1 MSGRR
6 LVVEADGG
14 SRGNPGPAGYGAL
27 VKDGGPAGPV
37 LAEVAEAIG
46 RATNNVAEYGGLLAG
61 LRAAREI
68 DPGASVLVRMD
79 SKLVVEQMSGR
90 WKVKHADMQRLW
102 QEAREVWPRE
112 QVRYEWIPRA
122 QNSHADRL
130 ANEAMDAAAA
140 GRTWAPKRIA
150 TGVAAGQPT
159 SDRPDP
165 SGDDGDLLL
174 DLSGTADDAPPA
186 RSADDVV
193 AEHED
198 PQELRAADLEEDVMS
213 ATTTT
218 RPAAEA
224 DADAAPARRKSYKLL
239 TGPDT
244 PAFCQ
249 KVSDHL
255 DDGYVLHG
263 PPVITVV
270 GGELHCAQ
278 AVLLP
283 EDQR

>member
-1 MSGRR
+1 VSAASSGGRR

-14 SRGNPGPAGYGAL
+14 SRGNPGPAGYGAV
-27 VKDGGPAGPV
+27 VKDGAPGGPV

-61 LRAAREI
+61 LRAAHEI

-112 QVRYEWIPRA
+112 QVRFEWIPRA

-130 ANEAMDAAAA
+130 ANEAMDAAAQ

-150 TGVAAGQPT
+150 SGVATGQRTAAPE
-159 SDRPDP
+159 DED
-165 SGDDGDLLL
+165 DLLL
-174 DLSGTADDAPPA
+174 DLSGTVDDAPPS
-186 RSADDVV
+186 RSA
-193 AEHED
+193 AEVLADHEIAPGD
-198 PQELRAADLEEDVMS
+198 EEASPAGLEEDVMT
-213 ATTTT
+213 ATT
-218 RPAAEA
+218 
-224 DADAAPARRKSYKLL
+224 AAPPATDAPAKRKSYKLL

-244 PAFCQ
+244 PDFCQ

-255 DDGYVLHG
+255 DQGYELHG
-263 PPVITVV
+263 SVVITVL
-270 GGELHCAQ
+270 GTELHCAQ
-278 AVLLP
+278 AVVLP
-283 EDQR
+283 EDRR

>member
-1 MSGRR
+1 VSPASGRR

-14 SRGNPGPAGYGAL
+14 SRGNPGPAGYGAVVL
-27 VKDGGPAGPV
+27 DGGPGGPV
-37 LAEVAEAIG
+37 LAEVAKSIG

-61 LRAAREI
+61 LRAAHAI
-68 DPGASVLVRMD
+68 DPDATVLV
-79 SKLVVEQMSGR
+79 QMSGR

-102 QEAREVWPRE
+102 QEAQAVWPRGS
-112 QVRYEWIPRA
+112 VRFEWIPRA

-140 GRTWAPKRIA
+140 GRTWTAKHVPGAVKE
-150 TGVAAGQPT
+150 GV
-159 SDRPDP
+159 DEMFEEL
-165 SGDDGDLLL
+165 GDLLL
-174 DLSGTADDAPPA
+174 ELGDAETVDVPEEEQPVTSSSSTTADVGTASTALPA
-186 RSADDVV
+186 TA
-193 AEHED
+193 
-198 PQELRAADLEEDVMS
+198 
-213 ATTTT
+213 
-218 RPAAEA
+218 
-224 DADAAPARRKSYKLL
+224 AAPTGDRPRRKSYKLL

-255 DDGYVLHG
+255 DEGYALHG